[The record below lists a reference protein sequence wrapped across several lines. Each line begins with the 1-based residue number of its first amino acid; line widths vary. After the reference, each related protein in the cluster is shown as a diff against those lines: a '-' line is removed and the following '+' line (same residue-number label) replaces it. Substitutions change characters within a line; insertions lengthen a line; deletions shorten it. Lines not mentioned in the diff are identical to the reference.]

1 MKSSTKNT
9 PDASRQEGCNKRVVC
24 GGCELICEDVT
35 TQSIKSGIGCTIA
48 DNWFASDPLQPDSM
62 VDSRHVLLTEAI
74 DVAASRLLSSQRTL
88 ITGLV
93 STTLDTIKIAC
104 SLAEC
109 IHASV
114 DANAPENS
122 ILTTPTAIR
131 VGDVTA
137 DFEELRDRAD
147 LAIFW
152 GSNPTFDCPRFIER
166 FIKPMPCGGAR
177 RTISVGPRP
186 VLPQSSYN
194 LHFSV
199 AENQLVSL
207 ARLVQAQ
214 IEKKATRESHRDLE
228 NIACQ
233 LQKSI
238 DTAHCIGFISTKTA
252 DHTGLVNWSL
262 SHLTRALAH
271 RKPTFGI
278 RLGTGTTAGGGNSA
292 GAATVCTWRFGSPG
306 AIPRASITGSE
317 FLPAEVDARSLIE
330 RNELDCI
337 LVVGRMPPRIEDLL
351 TTVQNPTTVIQ
362 VSDISTTLPEHKNS
376 IYLGC
381 ASLSRSTEGDML
393 RSDGRL
399 VTLRPFEKSRQPSI
413 QEVLSRL
420 LNQLVAETHCRS
432 AQ

>member
-1 MKSSTKNT
+1 MKSSTNNT
-9 PDASRQEGCNKRVVC
+9 PDASRQEVCNKRIVC
-24 GGCELICEDVT
+24 GGCELLCEDVS
-35 TQSIKSGIGCTIA
+35 TQSIESGIGCTIA
-48 DNWFASDPLQPDSM
+48 DNWFASNPLLSDSM
-62 VDSRHVLLTEAI
+62 VDSRHVPLTEAI
-74 DVAASRLLSSQRTL
+74 DVAASRLLTSQRTL
-88 ITGLV
+88 LTGLV
-93 STTLDTIKIAC
+93 STTIDTIKIAC
-104 SLAEC
+104 ALAEC

-114 DANAPENS
+114 DTNAPENS

-152 GSNPTFDCPRFIER
+152 GSDPTIACPRFIER
-166 FIKPMPCGGAR
+166 FIKPTPSGGAR
-177 RTISVGPRP
+177 RTISVGPSP
-186 VLPQSSYN
+186 VLQQSLHN

-199 AENQLVSL
+199 TENQLVNL

-214 IEKKATRESHRDLE
+214 IENKATQKSHDDLE
-228 NIACQ
+228 NVACQ
-233 LQKSI
+233 LKKSI
-238 DTAHCIGFISTKTA
+238 DTAHCIGFISSKTV
-252 DHTGLVNWSL
+252 DQTGLVNWSL

-278 RLGTGTTAGGGNSA
+278 RLGAGTTAGGGNSV

-317 FLPAEVDARSLIE
+317 FLPAEIDARSLIE

-337 LVVGRMPPRIEDLL
+337 LVIGRMPPRIEDLL
-351 TTVQNPTTVIQ
+351 TTPQNSTTVIQ
-362 VSDISTTLPEHKNS
+362 VSDISTLPENKNS

-399 VTLRPFEKSRQPSI
+399 VTLRPFEKSRQASI
-413 QEVLSRL
+413 QKVLNKL

-432 AQ
+432 AP

>member
-9 PDASRQEGCNKRVVC
+9 PDASRQEGCNKQVVC

-35 TQSIKSGIGCTIA
+35 TQSIESGIGCTIA
-48 DNWFASDPLQPDSM
+48 DNWFASNPLQPDSM
-62 VDSRHVLLTEAI
+62 VDSRHVSLTEAI

-104 SLAEC
+104 ALAEC

-186 VLPQSSYN
+186 VLPQSLYN

-199 AENQLVSL
+199 AE
-207 ARLVQAQ
+207 
-214 IEKKATRESHRDLE
+214 
-228 NIACQ
+228 
-233 LQKSI
+233 KS
-238 DTAHCIGFISTKTA
+238 
-252 DHTGLVNWSL
+252 TGQPGS
-262 SHLTRALAH
+262 SRA
-271 RKPTFGI
+271 
-278 RLGTGTTAGGGNSA
+278 
-292 GAATVCTWRFGSPG
+292 GS
-306 AIPRASITGSE
+306 
-317 FLPAEVDARSLIE
+317 
-330 RNELDCI
+330 N
-337 LVVGRMPPRIEDLL
+337 
-351 TTVQNPTTVIQ
+351 
-362 VSDISTTLPEHKNS
+362 
-376 IYLGC
+376 
-381 ASLSRSTEGDML
+381 
-393 RSDGRL
+393 
-399 VTLRPFEKSRQPSI
+399 
-413 QEVLSRL
+413 
-420 LNQLVAETHCRS
+420 
-432 AQ
+432 

>member
-1 MKSSTKNT
+1 M
-9 PDASRQEGCNKRVVC
+9 
-24 GGCELICEDVT
+24 
-35 TQSIKSGIGCTIA
+35 
-48 DNWFASDPLQPDSM
+48 
-62 VDSRHVLLTEAI
+62 
-74 DVAASRLLSSQRTL
+74 
-88 ITGLV
+88 
-93 STTLDTIKIAC
+93 
-104 SLAEC
+104 
-109 IHASV
+109 
-114 DANAPENS
+114 
-122 ILTTPTAIR
+122 
-131 VGDVTA
+131 
-137 DFEELRDRAD
+137 
-147 LAIFW
+147 
-152 GSNPTFDCPRFIER
+152 
-166 FIKPMPCGGAR
+166 
-177 RTISVGPRP
+177 
-186 VLPQSSYN
+186 
-194 LHFSV
+194 
-199 AENQLVSL
+199 
-207 ARLVQAQ
+207 QAQ
-214 IEKKATRESHRDLE
+214 IEKKATRDSHRDLE
-228 NIACQ
+228 NIARQ
-233 LQKSI
+233 LKKSI

-292 GAATVCTWRFGSPG
+292 GAAIVCTWRFGSSG

-351 TTVQNPTTVIQ
+351 TTVHNPTTVIQ

-413 QEVLSRL
+413 QEVLTRL
-420 LNQLVAETHCRS
+420 LKSLVAETHCRS